1 MKKRTLKE
9 KTVSGLIW
17 SFVDNFAV
25 KGLQFAVGVILA
37 RILSPKEFG
46 LVGILAI
53 FIAISQSFIDSGFSQ
68 ALIRKKDCSQAD
80 YSTVFYF
87 NFVVGII
94 MYALLFLLAKP
105 ISLFFNEPILKQ
117 LIRVFGLSVIFI
129 SLDIIQRTIISK
141 ELNFKL
147 MAQVSFFAYIISGIA
162 AIVFAHRGW
171 GVWSLVILTLG
182 KYGLTA
188 LFMWIRTH
196 WRPSLEFSIASFKEL
211 FSFGSKLLVSGL
223 INAIFRNVYYVI
235 IGKYFTAIELGYYTR
250 ADNFKML
257 PSENITQIIQR
268 VSYPVLSS
276 IKDDTVRLKENY
288 RKLIKSTML
297 ITFVLMFGL
306 AAVARP
312 MILALIGEK
321 WLPSVIY
328 LQLLC
333 FVGMFYPLHALNLN
347 MLQVEGRSDLILRLE
362 IIKKCLT
369 VPIIVIGIFYG
380 IKIMIVGMIIN
391 TIIAYYLNS
400 YWSGKF
406 IGYST
411 VAQIKDFFP
420 LFIVAAIQGGI
431 VFFIG
436 KVLSLSPVVVL
447 SIQLTV
453 GALITIALCELVKI
467 DSYSE
472 IKTIIIQ
479 KLKGRK

>member
-1 MKKRTLKE
+1 MTLKE
-9 KTVSGLIW
+9 KTVTGLIW
-17 SFVDNFAV
+17 SFIDNFV
-25 KGLQFAVGVILA
+25 IKGLQFVVGVMLA
-37 RILSPKEFG
+37 RILSPREFG
-46 LVGILAI
+46 LIGMITI
-53 FIAISQSFIDSGFSQ
+53 FIAISQSVIDSGFSQ
-68 ALIRKKDCSQAD
+68 ALIRKKDCNQID

-87 NFVVGII
+87 NLIAGILMYVV
-94 MYALLFLLAKP
+94 LFFLAGP
-105 ISLFFNEPILKQ
+105 ISVFFDEELLKPLVQ
-117 LIRVFGLSVIFI
+117 VSGLGLVLNAFGL
-129 SLDIIQRTIISK
+129 IQRTIITK
-141 ELNFKL
+141 EINFKL
-147 MAQVSFFAYIISGIA
+147 QTWISLIAGTISGILS
-162 AIVFAHRGW
+162 IVMACTGF
-171 GVWSLVILTLG
+171 GVWSLVALILSRFG
-182 KYGLTA
+182 MNS
-188 LFMWIRTH
+188 LFLWVGTK
-196 WRPSLEFSIASFKEL
+196 WRPLWVFSIKSFKEL

-223 INAIFRNVYYVI
+223 IDTVFRNVYYVI
-235 IGKYFTAIELGYYTR
+235 IGKYFTAVELGYYTR
-250 ADNFKML
+250 ADQFKSL
-257 PSENITQIIQR
+257 PSQNITQIIQR

-288 RKLIKSTML
+288 RKLTKSTML
-297 ITFVLMFGL
+297 ITFVLMLGL

-321 WLPSVIY
+321 WLPSVVY

-333 FVGMFYPLHALNLN
+333 FVGMFYPLHALNLS

-362 IIKKCLT
+362 LIKKCLAA
-369 VPIIVIGIFYG
+369 PIIVIGIFYG

-391 TIIAYYLNS
+391 TVIAYYLNS

-411 VAQIKDFFP
+411 VAQVKDFFP
-420 LFIVAAIQGGI
+420 LFIVAVIQGGI